1 MALKTGGYLFDEL
14 LWDYIK
20 SFILIH
26 RCSRIRP
33 NCVND
38 GVVLIEV
45 HMVPGQFI
53 CGYICVSCFE
63 LFIFWR
69 SHQEKTLY
77 NRIRSEVS
85 TRVIGIAELRKRI
98 KALSDKNLLRLLN
111 IPITIRNMRP
121 LKNTLSHVFLYK
133 IPKEEEEDAKT
144 AALLLSC

>member
-26 RCSRIRP
+26 RCSRIRA
-33 NCVND
+33 NCVNV

-53 CGYICVSCFE
+53 CGYLCVSCFE
-63 LFIFWR
+63 LCIFWR

-133 IPKEEEEDAKT
+133 IPKEEEDAKT
-144 AALLLSC
+144 AALLLGC